1 LKEYENSSQNGKPVA
16 GERGAIPKCDCFD
29 VASESW
35 FVGRKIMSLL
45 RHLADF
51 AVALSAESIP
61 ATAIERLRACLLN
74 GYGMALGGLDTPY
87 YKVAARAA
95 IALEGE
101 SANGATLLGDG
112 RRTSLTGAV
121 TANAALFHGRA
132 QEDTCGTVHL
142 GAVVIPMLTAMVE
155 VHRYPM
161 ARFLPALLAGYEVAG
176 VFDRAYGSTT
186 APMGLRA
193 SILYGTLGAAAAA
206 GRMMDL
212 DADKMASA
220 LANAASFTGGTLQSF
235 NDGTDEW
242 RYQVGIAAQ
251 TGLRAAAL
259 AEAGSVSAPGAFEG
273 KAGFVRAFV
282 RKECDTDELSK
293 SLGRDWAIN
302 RVTFKPYPVCAFNQ
316 TPVEA
321 ALAVRTKLAGARPAK
336 VTVRMNPY
344 ETGYPG
350 MLEYGPFNTISGTL
364 MSIPFCIA
372 TTLLHGVPDMRRMT
386 TYDDDAV
393 AQLVAKIA
401 VITDPDVPNLST
413 VIEVATENGAAL
425 RHDQRMTA
433 ADYAYERPA
442 VSKLIRRIGA
452 EQGLPSASYDRL
464 EAFVDRLPNAEVADV
479 IQLFGKRTGA

>member
-1 LKEYENSSQNGKPVA
+1 
-16 GERGAIPKCDCFD
+16 
-29 VASESW
+29 
-35 FVGRKIMSLL
+35 MSLA
-45 RHLADF
+45 RHLAHF
-51 AVALSAESIP
+51 VVGLGAENIP
-61 ATAIERLRACLLN
+61 ATATERLRACLLN
-74 GYGMALGGLDTPY
+74 GYGIALGGLDTPY
-87 YKVAARAA
+87 YKVAGRAA

-112 RRTSLTGAV
+112 RRTSLAGAV

-155 VHRYPM
+155 AKRYPM
-161 ARFLPALLAGYEVAG
+161 ERFLPALLAGYEIAG

-206 GRMMDL
+206 GRLMNL
-212 DADKMASA
+212 DEDKMASA

-235 NDGTDEW
+235 SDGTDEW

-282 RKECDTDELSK
+282 RKECDTDSLIA

-321 ALAVRTKLAGARPAK
+321 ALAMRKKLAGERPAK
-336 VTVRMNPY
+336 VTVRMNQY
-344 ETGYPG
+344 ETSYPG
-350 MLEYGPFNTISGTL
+350 MLENGPFNTVSGTL

-372 TTLLHGVPDMRRMT
+372 ATLLYGVPDMRRMT
-386 TYDDDAV
+386 TYNDEAV
-393 AQLVAKIA
+393 ARLITDITVA
-401 VITDPDVPNLST
+401 TDPDVPNLST
-413 VIEVATENGAAL
+413 VIEVVTQNGASL
-425 RHDQRMTA
+425 KHDQRMTA

-452 EQGLPSASYDRL
+452 EQGLPPARYDAI
-464 EAFVDRLPNAEVADV
+464 EAFVDRLPNVDVADV
-479 IQLFGKRTGA
+479 VSVFGKPDPQRQPANRAMTEQTS

>member
-1 LKEYENSSQNGKPVA
+1 
-16 GERGAIPKCDCFD
+16 
-29 VASESW
+29 
-35 FVGRKIMSLL
+35 MSLA
-45 RHLADF
+45 RHLAHF
-51 AVALSAESIP
+51 VVGLGAGNIP

-74 GYGMALGGLDTPY
+74 GYGIALGGLDTPY
-87 YKVAARAA
+87 YKVAGRAV
-95 IALEGE
+95 IALDGE

-112 RRTSLTGAV
+112 RRTGLTGAV

-155 VHRYPM
+155 VKRYPM
-161 ARFLPALLAGYEVAG
+161 ERFLPALLAGYEVAG
-176 VFDRAYGSTT
+176 IFDRAYGSTT

-206 GRMMDL
+206 GRLMNL
-212 DADKMASA
+212 DEDRMASA

-282 RKECDTDELSK
+282 HKECDTDGLIS
-293 SLGRDWAIN
+293 SLGRDWAVD

-321 ALAVRTKLAGARPAK
+321 ALAMRKKLAGERPAK
-336 VTVRMNPY
+336 VTVRMNRY
-344 ETGYPG
+344 ETSYPG
-350 MLEYGPFNTISGTL
+350 MLEYGPFNTVSGTL

-372 TTLLHGVPDMRRMT
+372 ATLLYGVPDMRRMT
-386 TYDDDAV
+386 TYNDEAI
-393 AQLVAKIA
+393 AKMIA
-401 VITDPDVPNLST
+401 NITVTTDPDVPNLST
-413 VIEVATENGAAL
+413 VIEVVTEKGAAL

-433 ADYAYERPA
+433 ADYAYDRPA
-442 VSKLIRRIGA
+442 VSQLIRRIGS
-452 EQGLPSASYDRL
+452 EQRLPSATYDRL
-464 EAFVDRLPNAEVADV
+464 ETFIDRLPNAEVAEV
-479 IQLFGKRTGA
+479 IGLFDTRLCQSIRQVAS